1 MKFNPTWSQ
10 VALLLGMLA
19 AVILT
24 HAFAPPAVGVVTSIV
39 STVVGALFV
48 DLRKEE
54 KQIEQKIGQVLHLVP
69 KEDEEKGDKS

>member
-1 MKFNPTWSQ
+1 MKFNPTWPQ

-24 HAFAPPAVGVVTSIV
+24 HAYAAPAVGAVTSIV

-48 DLRKEE
+48 NLRDTEKAPPPPAKELPPRD
-54 KQIEQKIGQVLHLVP
+54 GAA
-69 KEDEEKGDKS
+69 

>member
-10 VALLLGMLA
+10 VALLAVMLA

-24 HAFAPPAVGVVTSIV
+24 HMFAPPAVGAITSIV

-54 KQIEQKIGQVLHLVP
+54 KKEMAQKA
-69 KEDEEKGDKS
+69 EDKS